1 MEKYIINGV
10 EVEYDTFDLD
20 NMERLA
26 DSVQALQDDVKD
38 IQSRM
43 KDEEDTFKLL
53 REQANLMLDFFDDI
67 LGDGAAKKI
76 FGGKVNILDIA
87 NGYKDFT
94 AAAAKQQTALAE
106 VVAQP
111 KLNREQRR
119 ARDRR

>member
-10 EVEYDTFDLD
+10 EMEYDTFDLD
-20 NMERLA
+20 NMERLSTSA
-26 DSVQALQDDVKD
+26 QALQDDVKD
-38 IQSRM
+38 IQGRM
-43 KDEEDTFKLL
+43 KDGGDTFKLL
-53 REQANLMLDFFDDI
+53 REQANIMLDFFDDV
-67 LGDGAAKKI
+67 LGDGASKKI
-76 FGGKVNILDIA
+76 FGSRINILDIA

-94 AAAAKQQTALAE
+94 AAVAKQQTALAE

>member
-26 DSVQALQDDVKD
+26 DSVQALKEDVKS
-38 IQSRM
+38 IQGRM
-43 KDEEDTFKLL
+43 KDGEDSFKLL

-94 AAAAKQQTALAE
+94 AAVAKQQAALAE
-106 VVAQP
+106 AVAQP
-111 KLNREQRR
+111 NREQRR
-119 ARDRR
+119 ARDRK